1 MSTSRFSF
9 TVEDDANGY
18 PRVLMIAEEGT
29 VLSNKTWIAVRHVGG
44 WAGVE
49 SFTVQYMVQIGNV
62 NNDGR
67 VMANDLSPIFPM
79 IPTAGASPT
88 ERCDINGDEQVMAD
102 DLSPVFPNIPSP
114 SVPKPSG
121 H

>member
-1 MSTSRFSF
+1 GT
-9 TVEDDANGY
+9 DW
-18 PRVLMIAEEGT
+18 PRRSGPTYRLVITEEGT
-29 VLSNKTWIAVRHVGG
+29 VLSNKTWIAVRNVGG
-44 WAGVE
+44 WGGVE
-49 SFTVQYMVQIGNV
+49 SFTVQYMVQVGDV

-79 IPTAGASPT
+79 IQTAVASPT
-88 ERCDINGDEQVMAD
+88 ERCDINGDGRVKAD

-114 SVPKPSG
+114 PVPKPGG